1 MKDSRKDFIKKLHLH
16 SCLTWRS
23 RIEKEFPKL
32 FKEVEQAL
40 IEEANKRG
48 FKKGVIA
55 NLTHCGHRNSRAE
68 ILNENYRY
76 NGRYLSIDNFI
87 IFEKGKWAE
96 IIKQTITKEEAE
108 KELGKTILN

>member
-1 MKDSRKDFIKKLHLH
+1 MKERTKKLIIELH
-16 SCLTWRS
+16 QATSLVRS
-23 RIEKEFPKL
+23 LEIEKMFPKL

-108 KELGKTILN
+108 KQLGKTILN